1 MQATTAD
8 ITPAPVATVAN
19 ATFPTADTPLPTAA
33 AIDFFPI
40 ASTAAVS
47 HAKEPTAANILQC
60 DSDEDG
66 KVNTAADAHP

>member
-19 ATFPTADTPLPTAA
+19 ATAA